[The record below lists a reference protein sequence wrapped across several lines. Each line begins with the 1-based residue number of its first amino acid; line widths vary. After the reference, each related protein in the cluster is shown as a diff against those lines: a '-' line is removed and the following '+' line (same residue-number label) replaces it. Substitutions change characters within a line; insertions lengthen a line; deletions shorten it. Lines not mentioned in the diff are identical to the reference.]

1 MQIIMLH
8 NTSNQ
13 VCYTIHINSS
23 TWYFQNFTGRQ
34 DREKTR
40 QPYLLWVP
48 SSQLPFA
55 VRLVTPFTSL
65 SGRSRK
71 GRGWGNL
78 KEKEDFIMSHQ
89 KFQILYFLLELIS
102 LPSSG
107 KIHEQKERTIRKN
120 CCLLYDSKYYY
131 FYIMYIARMNAKES
145 LPVLS
150 SSLWL
155 LFWGVIFPPST
166 HSAFE

>member
-1 MQIIMLH
+1 MLH

-34 DREKTR
+34 NREKTR
-40 QPYLLWVP
+40 QPYLLWVL
-48 SSQLPFA
+48 SSQLSFA

-71 GRGWGNL
+71 RRGWGNL
-78 KEKEDFIMSHQ
+78 KEKEDFIMSHR

-107 KIHEQKERTIRKN
+107 KIHEQKERTISKN

-131 FYIMYIARMNAKES
+131 FYIMYIARMKNERERKLASTIS
-145 LPVLS
+145 L
-150 SSLWL
+150 SLWL